1 MLLKKKEYY
10 PPKDASEHS
19 EHNSDNEEKES
30 TKDES
35 EKEGS
40 EKAESEKAE
49 SEKPGKVI
57 EKNNKQIYYRIS
69 VCLWI
74 TE

>member
-40 EKAESEKAE
+40 EKAESEK
-49 SEKPGKVI
+49 PGKVI
-57 EKNNKQIYYRIS
+57 EKNNKQIYYMMS

-74 TE
+74 TEESN